1 MTRSLLWSRYHRSC
15 STRVCLLQTSF
26 NIWWHSNRWKTGPNE
41 YCRRQ
46 KTEWVWFTI
55 DHWVCRAH
63 REPLEGCRGLLTA
76 VFVSIRQT
84 GSGTSHSVRDLSG
97 GIEYFFLYKKKTPVE
112 WLSFEIW
119 TRCVAAPWDAWTA
132 TADPISQRKTCWI
145 PQDLKLLA
153 VCVQCSNL
161 KQAYL

>member
-76 VFVSIRQT
+76 VFVSIIQT

-97 GIEYFFLYKKKTPVE
+97 GIEYFFLYKKKNSCRMTLLWNLDSLCGCSMGCMNCYSRSHQSE
-112 WLSFEIW
+112 ENMLNTAGLE
-119 TRCVAAPWDAWTA
+119 AAG
-132 TADPISQRKTCWI
+132 C
-145 PQDLKLLA
+145 L
-153 VCVQCSNL
+153 CSVL
-161 KQAYL
+161 